1 MKPLL
6 LRNQGTI
13 GRTRQRQTAKSITR
27 RQTARQPKFKPPE
40 EFNIKDARG
49 RHYATGD
56 LETAAR
62 YGRQFIEPFKQITL
76 KGEKRRT
83 YSIRRQQYE
92 ELESVNSIMLFMSA
106 DPKALPAKILCG
118 AGIGFGEKVVVIESL
133 HGSREKVQPELER
146 FRETYG
152 KPGANYLIHTVEEHA
167 RKNGF
172 EWAIIR
178 HPKSLYYYQHPT
190 VRTRRE
196 AREVRKR
203 MLALYQNAAYAMGYE
218 RQGSF
223 FVKKLN

>member
-40 EFNIKDARG
+40 GFNAKSVYFMR
-49 RHYATGD
+49 YATGGI
-56 LETAAR
+56 EPAAK
-62 YGRQFIEPFKQITL
+62 YGGQFIDSFKQIAL
-76 KGEKRRT
+76 SGKKRRG
-83 YSIRRQQYE
+83 YI
-92 ELESVNSIMLFMSA
+92 VNSHHSEYESA
-106 DPKALPAKILCG
+106 YSVALSLSAPAALRAKLCG